1 MQGGFRGLQLTAAV
15 VLAAM
20 LVIGQGIRWYQLR
33 QPLPQAD
40 PSLTQRFQAIADSL
54 NALSGQ
60 SRLTRTEGKPWN
72 KNQRIN
78 INEAGKEELMRL
90 PGIGGTIAERILKS
104 RQDRGPFRTENDLL
118 RVPGIGP
125 KKLSKI
131 RPFITLKD

>member
-20 LVIGQGIRWYQLR
+20 LVIGLGIRWYQLR

-125 KKLSKI
+125 KKLSNI